1 MLVMAAGSSALEAI
15 QAAGGVRSGTLCS
28 PPTGMRE
35 SSMDWLLNFVGRF
48 SDAIATTPWYYQLPV
63 WGVAAIL
70 TYVFTRMIR
79 DV

>member
-1 MLVMAAGSSALEAI
+1 
-15 QAAGGVRSGTLCS
+15 
-28 PPTGMRE
+28 
-35 SSMDWLLNFVGRF
+35 MDWLLNFVGRF